1 MKHFILF
8 FCLTTVIIAHCQSQ
22 DSTPVHHIYNA
33 KITLINAAEVK
44 GYLAEISDSA
54 LFISSMPRA
63 LHSTVMSY
71 KNMQKFDYKNILELR
86 VQRKGVMGK
95 SILIGAVTGLVA
107 GLIIGAITYTPPQN
121 DAEELFNPPKGA
133 VIAAAGLTF
142 AAIGTGVGALIGSHH
157 DKYLINGEWKNLQE
171 IKEAYQYK

>member
-1 MKHFILF
+1 MKQFTLF
-8 FCLTTVIIAHCQSQ
+8 LFLTTVFIDRCQAQ
-22 DSTPVHHIYNA
+22 DSTRVHHIYLA
-33 KITLINAAEVK
+33 KITLLTAAEVK

-63 LHSTVMSY
+63 LHSTATSY
-71 KNMQKFDYKNILELR
+71 KFTQKFDYRNIGEVR
-86 VQRKGVMGK
+86 IQPKGTMGK

-107 GLIIGAITYTPPQN
+107 GLIIGAISYTPPQN

-171 IKEAYQYK
+171 IKEKYQYQ

>member
-1 MKHFILF
+1 MKQFILF
-8 FCLTTVIIAHCQSQ
+8 FFLTTVFIAHGRAQ
-22 DSTPVHHIYNA
+22 DSTPVHHIYHAKLTLLNA
-33 KITLINAAEVK
+33 EEVK

-54 LFISSMPRA
+54 LFISS
-63 LHSTVMSY
+63 V
-71 KNMQKFDYKNILELR
+71 
-86 VQRKGVMGK
+86 
-95 SILIGAVTGLVA
+95 
-107 GLIIGAITYTPPQN
+107 TYTPPQN
-121 DAEELFNPPKGA
+121 YAEEMFNPSKGA

>member
-1 MKHFILF
+1 MKQFTLFLFLTAVFI
-8 FCLTTVIIAHCQSQ
+8 ARCQAQ
-22 DSTPVHHIYNA
+22 DSTPVHHIYLA
-33 KITLINAAEVK
+33 KITLLTNAEVK

-63 LHSTVMSY
+63 LHSTAMSY
-71 KNMQKFDYKNILELR
+71 KFTQKFDYRNIGELR
-86 VQRKGVMGK
+86 IQRKGTMVK

-107 GLIIGAITYTPPQN
+107 GLVIGAISYTPPQN

-142 AAIGTGVGALIGSHH
+142 ACIGTGVGALIGSHH
-157 DKYLINGEWKNLQE
+157 DKYLINGEWKNLQQ
-171 IKEAYQYK
+171 IKDEYQYK

>member
-1 MKHFILF
+1 MKQFTLF
-8 FCLTTVIIAHCQSQ
+8 LFLTTVFIAQTQAQ
-22 DSTPVHHIYNA
+22 DSPQVHHIYNA
-33 KITLINAAEVK
+33 KITLLTAEEVK

-63 LHSTVMSY
+63 LHSTATSY
-71 KNMQKFDYKNILELR
+71 KFTQKFDYRNIGEVR
-86 VQRKGVMGK
+86 IQRKGTMGK

-107 GLIIGAITYTPPQN
+107 GLIIGAISYTPPQN

-142 AAIGTGVGALIGSHH
+142 ACIGTGVGALIGSHH
-157 DKYLINGEWKNLQE
+157 DKYLINGEWKNLQQ
-171 IKEAYQYK
+171 IKDEYQYK